1 MLGPELDSRLIQLLT
16 QNARLSNSELSRRL
30 GVSRSTIQ
38 SRIERL
44 EQTGVIQGYT
54 LKLNPKSDK
63 NVVQAHVSISV
74 APKLQAAVERLAEA
88 DLFLVRDLLDQ
99 LLAFDELGV
108 DVAHELD
115 DLHADLVH
123 ERLVRGGH
131 AVALLPDLLWVEAPP
146 AICLR
151 ELPDSGYRDIV
162 CSVRAGTPQHPSVRA
177 ATSAL
182 HAACA
187 EADSA
192 ITVNLATPPR

>member
-74 APKLQAAVERLAEA
+74 APKLQAAVERNLLKLRGVGTLFTTSGADDLIAIIQADSTAE
-88 DLFLVRDLLDQ
+88 LDQ
-99 LLAFDELGV
+99 CLDSIRDTDGV
-108 DVAHELD
+108 LD
-115 DLHADLVH
+115 T
-123 ERLVRGGH
+123 R
-131 AVALLPDLLWVEAPP
+131 
-146 AICLR
+146 
-151 ELPDSGYRDIV
+151 
-162 CSVRAGTPQHPSVRA
+162 
-177 ATSAL
+177 
-182 HAACA
+182 
-187 EADSA
+187 SA
-192 ITVNLATPPR
+192 IVLSTRTPR

>member
-74 APKLQAAVERLAEA
+74 APKLQAAVERNLLKLRGVGTLFTTSGADDLIAIVQADSTAE
-88 DLFLVRDLLDQ
+88 LDQ
-99 LLAFDELGV
+99 CLDSIRDTDGV
-108 DVAHELD
+108 LD
-115 DLHADLVH
+115 T
-123 ERLVRGGH
+123 R
-131 AVALLPDLLWVEAPP
+131 
-146 AICLR
+146 
-151 ELPDSGYRDIV
+151 
-162 CSVRAGTPQHPSVRA
+162 
-177 ATSAL
+177 
-182 HAACA
+182 
-187 EADSA
+187 SA
-192 ITVNLATPPR
+192 IVLSTRTPR